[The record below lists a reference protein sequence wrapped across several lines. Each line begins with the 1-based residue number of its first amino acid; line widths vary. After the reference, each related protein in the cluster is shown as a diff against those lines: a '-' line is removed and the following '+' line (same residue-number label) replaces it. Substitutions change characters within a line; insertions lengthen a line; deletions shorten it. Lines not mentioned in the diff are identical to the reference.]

1 MYVYKPHI
9 CVEANVWE
17 IIKKIERE
25 KIEQQQ
31 RRVQIFFFYI
41 FIDFMFILQ
50 YIFLLYPPP
59 FQLSTQMQW
68 KWNTQVAYWF
78 ILFYFF
84 EIIQSEVL
92 QKEMKWKFLIDWLV
106 AVESRS

>member
-1 MYVYKPHI
+1 MYVYKTPYLCWSE
-9 CVEANVWE
+9 CVRNYKENR
-17 IIKKIERE
+17 ERE
-25 KIEQQQ
+25 NRAAAAKKGPNI
-31 RRVQIFFFYI
+31 FFYI

-50 YIFLLYPPP
+50 YIFLLYPLP

-78 ILFYFF
+78 ILFYF